1 MQNKLILISFSAD
14 NSPLSPQIITQESGS
29 VSHRQSRLPEQES
42 PVFLL
47 VHVRLLL
54 QLSFALKI
62 LCESL
67 PLHGILLN
75 VGLRALVVD
84 ELCWVAVVQVVA
96 WIALVLA
103 NRGIVQYKVVE
114 NAAVEVGHETDD
126 ILFDYDHWV
135 CGQDFSDDW
144 SCKVAKVYNVT
155 DSTCLVDL
163 IIHNFSDSETTIALR
178 FERNDWYVDDFSP
191 TDDGEDDKA
200 YFLVSYRNI
209 TPRIVNNKR

>member
-1 MQNKLILISFSAD
+1 MCQPRHCD
-14 NSPLSPQIITQESGS
+14 ESE
-29 VSHRQSRLPEQES
+29 HHCRNNC
-42 PVFLL
+42 LL

-144 SCKVAKVYNVT
+144 ICKVAKVYNIT